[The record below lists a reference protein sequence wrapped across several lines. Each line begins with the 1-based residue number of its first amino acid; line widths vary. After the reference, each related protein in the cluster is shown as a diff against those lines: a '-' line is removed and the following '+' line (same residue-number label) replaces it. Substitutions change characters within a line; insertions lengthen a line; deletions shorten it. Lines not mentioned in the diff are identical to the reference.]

1 MAGSIRR
8 IRQGTHDEVGNNR
21 KNTADMTDDLTM
33 ALQHDT
39 PRFTKIGRGRMLYFA
54 RVNFYMSHT
63 LVTYSQR
70 CGFTCSGKAQM
81 LWRYTKAKRCTCRT
95 CPTRRLLQR
104 ALLCTPR
111 ISAWEE
117 GRHQGFKVR
126 PSGLDA
132 AAARCSVSET
142 CTLPTTFAALVP
154 SPWCSWGDWD
164 RLPWLVGPTARGASL
179 FDCQSPVMAFQ
190 SI

>member
-8 IRQGTHDEVGNNR
+8 IRQDTHDEVG
-21 KNTADMTDDLTM
+21 KNGKNAADMTDDLTM

-39 PRFTKIGRGRMLYFA
+39 PRFTKMGRGRMLYFA
-54 RVNFYMSHT
+54 RVNFNMSHT

-70 CGFTCSGKAQM
+70 CGFTCIWKARM
-81 LWRYTKAKRCTCRT
+81 LWRYTMAKRCTCRT

-104 ALLCTPR
+104 ALICTPR

-117 GRHQGFKVR
+117 GPHQGFKVR

-132 AAARCSVSET
+132 AAAWYSVSET
-142 CTLPTTFAALVP
+142 CTLLSIFAALVP
-154 SPWCSWGDWD
+154 SP
-164 RLPWLVGPTARGASL
+164 
-179 FDCQSPVMAFQ
+179 
-190 SI
+190 